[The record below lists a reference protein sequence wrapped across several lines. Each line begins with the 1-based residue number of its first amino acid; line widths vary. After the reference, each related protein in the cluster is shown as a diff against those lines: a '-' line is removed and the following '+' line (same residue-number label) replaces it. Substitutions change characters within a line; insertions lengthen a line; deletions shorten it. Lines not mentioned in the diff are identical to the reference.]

1 MDNLLRRRI
10 GPAAAP
16 PDNAAVTEDLPEQTP
31 QANPAE
37 PAPAETA
44 APLQPGDLVKLGA
57 EQPLRMTAIT
67 GSKLGSDGP
76 SPPKRQSA
84 IAAYEAPLTFDWRNR
99 PLGGPTR

>member
-1 MDNLLRRRI
+1 M
-10 GPAAAP
+10 
-16 PDNAAVTEDLPEQTP
+16 TEDRPEQSAEPTPAQPP
-31 QANPAE
+31 QAE
-37 PAPAETA
+37 PA
-44 APLQPGDLVKLGA
+44 APLQPGDLVRLGA

-84 IAAYEAPLTFDWRNR
+84 IAAYKAPLTFDWRNR